1 MKRGDPFNNRTFATN
16 SIWRKKTAAQHFEVD
31 GGCSNWRCELTL
43 PSHPSWMRLLN
54 VHHNSHVWH
63 STLSGWSM
71 DLRMSFTSLK
81 TEGQHVDVR
90 CTSEESCALTMFFL
104 SLKRDGHSLVW
115 HFMKQGVNTVPSQ
128 SEERREL
135 FDTFWD
141 KELTSNSVPSQSEKK
156 MGVVW
161 HFVE

>member
-1 MKRGDPFNNRTFATN
+1 MWAH
-16 SIWRKKTAAQHFEVD
+16 AAQ
-31 GGCSNWRCELTL
+31 S

-90 CTSEESCALTMFFL
+90 CTSEESCALTMSFL

-141 KELTSNSVPSQSEKK
+141 KELTSNSVPSQSEKRWELSDILWSK
-156 MGVVW
+156 ELTIMVSLCSLKKDRSCLN
-161 HFVE
+161 FLR